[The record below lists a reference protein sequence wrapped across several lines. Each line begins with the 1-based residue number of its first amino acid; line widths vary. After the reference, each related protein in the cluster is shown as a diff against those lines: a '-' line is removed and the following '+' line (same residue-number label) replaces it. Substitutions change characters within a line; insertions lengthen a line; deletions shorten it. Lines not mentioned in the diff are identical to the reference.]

1 MVVDNLCVCYGLRG
15 LAPENSQL
23 ADVLLGQSNSMDDR
37 QQRWLTLL
45 LSRLPAEGEEFTE
58 ATEQQLQEAIA
69 LMSNSETSSN
79 NGASTLGSAPIVHE
93 GLDHPTPS
101 MQAQQDAV
109 PAAPAAGASS
119 PSPQPPEG
127 VTLDHLKLA
136 GLDADTAAALVSSF
150 AYSERYEDL
159 AISELKE
166 QQPESFLGLWPEAAL
181 LNHSCAPNTSCLV
194 TGGQMF
200 VFAGGGAQ
208 SLHAWPAA
216 CAAGTAAHAAASRP
230 RAQQAHE
237 HDLCIL
243 VLWILPRCQGWLTS
257 QSALGLLLPLTIH
270 PTCLPVCPTAQ
281 PILEGDQLTACYLG
295 QERFAPVAQR
305 RTRLRSLY
313 GFHCKCP
320 R

>member
-23 ADVLLGQSNSMDDR
+23 ADVLLGQFKSMDER
-37 QQRWLTLL
+37 QQRWLALL

-69 LMSNSETSSN
+69 LMSDDATSSN
-79 NGASTLGSAPIVHE
+79 TGVRTLGSSPIVHE
-93 GLDHPTPS
+93 GLDKPTPS
-101 MQAQQDAV
+101 MQAQQDAA
-109 PAAPAAGASS
+109 PAAPSAGASS
-119 PSPQPPEG
+119 PSPQLPQG

-181 LNHSCAPNTSCLV
+181 INHSCAPNTSCLV

-200 VFAGGGAQ
+200 VFAGRVLIGQ
-208 SLHAWPAA
+208 CCCTCSCPA
-216 CAAGTAAHAAASRP
+216 G
-230 RAQQAHE
+230 
-237 HDLCIL
+237 
-243 VLWILPRCQGWLTS
+243 
-257 QSALGLLLPLTIH
+257 
-270 PTCLPVCPTAQ
+270 
-281 PILEGDQLTACYLG
+281 
-295 QERFAPVAQR
+295 
-305 RTRLRSLY
+305 
-313 GFHCKCP
+313 
-320 R
+320 